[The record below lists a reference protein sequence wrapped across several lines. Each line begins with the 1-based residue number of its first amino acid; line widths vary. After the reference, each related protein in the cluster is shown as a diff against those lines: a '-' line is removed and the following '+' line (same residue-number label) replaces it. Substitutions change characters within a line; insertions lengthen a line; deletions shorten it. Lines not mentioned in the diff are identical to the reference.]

1 MKKLLTLFVSVAVLS
16 VWTISANAAVLIT
29 FDESGISL
37 DDVITNQYASSGVTW
52 IANPFEAGSSVGNQV
67 VNGTGAYFSNLFDT
81 YGQVLQYSTKPAD
94 GTILLDRYA
103 DYLSFQYR
111 RPSSSGTISVELFD
125 YDPGSGTGTSLTAD
139 PFEFTWSPNAD
150 PYHISNWATFTYN
163 GEEGNFNLIRMSSKS
178 KFVIDNL
185 AVNSVPLPASL
196 WLLVSGLF
204 PLVWRR
210 MRK

>member
-1 MKKLLTLFVSVAVLS
+1 MKKLLTLFVSVAVLLG
-16 VWTISANAAVLIT
+16 WAISANAAVLIT

-37 DDVITNQYASSGVTW
+37 EDLITNQYASSGVTW
-52 IANPFEAGSSVGNQV
+52 IANPFQVESAVGNQV
-67 VNGTGAYFSNLFDT
+67 VNGTGAYYSNLFDT

-94 GTILLDRYA
+94 GTILLDSYA

-111 RPSSSGTISVELFD
+111 RPGSSGDISVALFD
-125 YDPGSGTGTSLTAD
+125 YDPGTGTGLPVNTFD
-139 PFEFTWSPNAD
+139 FTWSPNAD

-163 GEEGNFNLIRMSSKS
+163 GEQGKFNLIRMSSKN

-185 AVNSVPLPASL
+185 AVNAVPLPASF

-204 PLVWRR
+204 PLFWRR